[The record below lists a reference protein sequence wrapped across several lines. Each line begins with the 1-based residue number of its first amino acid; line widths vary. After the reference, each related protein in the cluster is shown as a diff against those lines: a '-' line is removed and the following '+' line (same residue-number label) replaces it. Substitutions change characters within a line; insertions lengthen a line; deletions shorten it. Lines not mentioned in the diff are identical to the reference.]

1 VNAESVVLVE
11 GASDAAVLG
20 VLARRL
26 GLESP
31 EVSVVSMGGITNV
44 GHHLR
49 QYAATP
55 GLTVAGLCDA
65 REVRFVAGG
74 LRRLG
79 HDVDNH
85 ADLAPWGFFVC
96 HDDLEDELIRAL
108 GTDTVIEVIERE
120 GELGQLRTLQQQ
132 PAQRARSL
140 HDQLHRFS
148 GTKSG
153 RKVRLAAALA
163 EELPLDAV
171 PAPLRG
177 VLRFAHGNSGVLDQ
191 PG

>member
-1 VNAESVVLVE
+1 METAVVLVE
-11 GASDAAVLG
+11 GPSDAAVLD

-26 GLESP
+26 GLDGS
-31 EVSVVSMGGITNV
+31 EVAVVPMGGVTNV
-44 GHHLR
+44 GRYLR
-49 QYAATP
+49 EYAERPATR
-55 GLTVAGLCDA
+55 VAGLCD
-65 REVRFVAGG
+65 RGEVRFVAGA

-79 HDVDNH
+79 HDVTH
-85 ADLAPWGFFVC
+85 AAERVAGLAAYGFFVC
-96 HDDLEDELIRAL
+96 DEDLEDELIRAL
-108 GTDTVIEVIERE
+108 GTDTVIDVIDRE

-140 HDQLHRFS
+140 HDQLHRFA

-171 PAPLRG
+171 AAPLVD
-177 VLRFAHGNSGVLDQ
+177 VLTWVRTSAGPVR
-191 PG
+191 